1 MESMTGFACVKA
13 GRWIWTLRSVNAKG
27 LDVRTRLAVDSLD
40 NDVRAVLRQN
50 FARGTITAAL
60 DTDDA
65 AGTLSVNSDFWKRC
79 AARLCAKPNAIRLF
93 TSVIWRR

>member
-40 NDVRAVLRQN
+40 NDVRAVPR
-50 FARGTITAAL
+50 
-60 DTDDA
+60 
-65 AGTLSVNSDFWKRC
+65 
-79 AARLCAKPNAIRLF
+79 AKF
-93 TSVIWRR
+93 